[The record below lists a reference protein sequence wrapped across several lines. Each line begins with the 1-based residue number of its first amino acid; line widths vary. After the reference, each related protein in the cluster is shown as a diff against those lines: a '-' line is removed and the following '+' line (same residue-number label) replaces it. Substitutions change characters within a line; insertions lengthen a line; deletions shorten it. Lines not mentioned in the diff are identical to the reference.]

1 MPQCVKQ
8 PTGDLINHTLCVKS
22 WLTLQCDPGVLPLSF
37 RVQLFGANRMWN
49 WYSQWSCLF
58 EDQTVVNPPL
68 EENKDSFGREVPQ
81 HGINDFY
88 NLYMV
93 VKEVTLCE

>member
-37 RVQLFGANRMWN
+37 RVQLFGANRVC
-49 WYSQWSCLF
+49 YSCWLTSKSDC
-58 EDQTVVNPPL
+58 
-68 EENKDSFGREVPQ
+68 
-81 HGINDFY
+81 HINDAGCGIGIA
-88 NLYMV
+88 NGRVCLR
-93 VKEVTLCE
+93 TRLW